1 MLRIAICDDDEKFA
15 EQLEDYIFEYTSKH
29 SISADV
35 FVFTSGEELLKN
47 FSDESTYDILFLD
60 IELGETTGIE
70 LGKQIREK
78 MKNETTQIVFVS
90 SKENYAIQ
98 LFDIRPLNF
107 MVKPV
112 EYKKLEYVLN
122 EYDRLYKFQH
132 NYFEYNIGKQR
143 FRINEQ
149 SILYFQSQ
157 GKKIQMITQEDE
169 KEFYGKL
176 SDVLETLNEHSFIAV
191 HKSYVINM
199 RYVSEYGKE
208 SILMI
213 NGDVIPVSRAMR
225 NSISQRI
232 IENEWGRNDEWV

>member
-1 MLRIAICDDDEKFA
+1 MLRIAICDDNEKFA

-29 SISADV
+29 SISADT
-35 FVFTSGEELLKN
+35 FVFTSGEELIKN
-47 FSDESTYDILFLD
+47 FSGESAYDILFLD

-70 LGKQIREK
+70 LGKHIREK

-107 MVKPV
+107 LVKPV
-112 EYKKLEYVLN
+112 EYKKLEYVMD

-132 NYFEYNIGKQR
+132 NYFEYNIGKQK
-143 FRINEQ
+143 FRVNEQ
-149 SILYFQSQ
+149 SIIYFQSQ
-157 GKKIQMITQEDE
+157 GKKIQMITQEGDR
-169 KEFYGKL
+169 EFYGKL
-176 SDVLETLNEHSFIAV
+176 SDVLENLNEHSFISV

-199 RYVSEYGKE
+199 RHVSEYGRD

-213 NGDVIPVSRAMR
+213 NGDWIPISRAMR
-225 NSISQRI
+225 NSISQKI
-232 IENEWGRNDEWV
+232 IENEWGKSDEWV

>member
-15 EQLEDYIFEYTSKH
+15 EQLEDYLFEYTSKNN
-29 SISADV
+29 ILADV
-35 FVFTSGEELLKN
+35 SAFNSGEELFKH

-107 MVKPV
+107 LVKPV
-112 EYKKLEYVLN
+112 EYKKLEYVMD

-132 NYFEYNIGKQR
+132 TYFEYNIGKQK
-143 FRINEQ
+143 FRVNEQ

-157 GKKIQMITQEDE
+157 GKKIQMITQEGGR
-169 KEFYGKL
+169 EFYGKL
-176 SDVLETLNEHSFIAV
+176 SDVLETLNEHSFVSV

-199 RYVSEYGKE
+199 RYVSEYSND

-213 NGDVIPVSRAMR
+213 NGDWIPISRAMR
-225 NSISQRI
+225 NNLSQKI
-232 IENEWGRNDEWV
+232 IENEWGRTAEWE

>member
-1 MLRIAICDDDEKFA
+1 MLRIAICDDNEKFA
-15 EQLEDYIFEYTSKH
+15 EQLEDYIFEYTSNH
-29 SISADV
+29 SISADT
-35 FVFTSGEELLKN
+35 FVFTSGEELIKN
-47 FSDESTYDILFLD
+47 FSVESAYDLLFLD

-107 MVKPV
+107 LVKPV
-112 EYKKLEYVLN
+112 EYKKLEYVMD

-143 FRINEQ
+143 FRVNEQ
-149 SILYFQSQ
+149 SIIYFQSQ
-157 GKKIQMITQEDE
+157 GKKIQMITQEGDR
-169 KEFYGKL
+169 EFYGKL
-176 SDVLETLNEHSFIAV
+176 SDVLENLNEHSFISV

-199 RYVSEYGKE
+199 RHVSEYGRD

-213 NGDVIPVSRAMR
+213 NGDWIPISRAMR
-225 NSISQRI
+225 NSISQKI
-232 IENEWGRNDEWV
+232 IENEWGKNDEWV